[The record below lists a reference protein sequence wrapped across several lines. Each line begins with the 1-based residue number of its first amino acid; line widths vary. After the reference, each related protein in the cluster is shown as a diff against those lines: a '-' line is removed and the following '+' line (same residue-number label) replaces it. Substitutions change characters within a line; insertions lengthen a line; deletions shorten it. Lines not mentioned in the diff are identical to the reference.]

1 MNSGTGKDPR
11 TPEGGAAGVDGN
23 ARLTAITGLVLL
35 LLFVV
40 EIVTVALQPR
50 SVLTLHSVVGLILI
64 PPVVLKLGSTAW
76 RAFNYYRGVP
86 PYRRNGPPPWR
97 LRILGP
103 VLAVLAVLTMLVLAS
118 GVFLIIG
125 PRSAYGMA
133 LFIHQK
139 IFYLWLTAIGLHVA
153 VHFANAVRWAYQD
166 FGARLR
172 VLVPGARL
180 RMAVVSACI
189 MLGIVLGSALA
200 SQVPAYLRD
209 YPLLR

>member
-1 MNSGTGKDPR
+1 
-11 TPEGGAAGVDGN
+11 
-23 ARLTAITGLVLL
+23 VLL
-35 LLFVV
+35 VLFVV

-50 SVLTLHSVVGLILI
+50 SVLTLHSIVGLILI

-76 RAFNYYRGVP
+76 RSFNYYRGVP
-86 PYRRNGPPPWR
+86 PYRRNGPPPWW

-103 VLAVLAVLTMLVLAS
+103 VLAVLTMLVLAS
-118 GVFLIIG
+118 GVFLIVG
-125 PRSAYGMA
+125 PRSAYGVA
-133 LFIHQK
+133 LFIHKK

-153 VHFANAVRWAYQD
+153 AHFANAVRWAYQD

-180 RMAVVSACI
+180 RMAVVSASI